1 VKAGELVSLGRLRNV
16 FMNAQLVRNSFGLF
30 ALAALAVSTSFVSAQ
45 VVPPGNPAAKNP
57 VLDPNSGNSPLAA
70 QAQLTPEQFQNM
82 AQLRYLQ
89 SRRRGQVRTG
99 VPQFIPF
106 GPGAMMPPSDMQ
118 MDDQG
123 GGSDRKSSTQKRMEA
138 RKVRDEQKKAARED
152 ALAKKAKNGKPDKK
166 DAAKAKKA
174 KPAAKDNAKAKKA
187 KADVAKKKS
196 A

>member
-1 VKAGELVSLGRLRNV
+1 
-16 FMNAQLVRNSFGLF
+16 MNRAISQRGFFLF
-30 ALAALAVSTSFVSAQ
+30 AVAALAIAATSASAQ
-45 VVPPGNPAAKNP
+45 VVNPPS
-57 VLDPNSGNSPLAA
+57 VPNSGNA
-70 QAQLTPEQFQNM
+70 QAQLTQQQFQDM
-82 AQLRYLQ
+82 ATLRYLQ

-106 GPGAMMPPSDMQ
+106 GPQAMMPPGNMQ

-123 GGSDRKSSTQKRMEA
+123 GDSDRKSSTQKRIEA
-138 RKVRDEQKKAARED
+138 RKVRDEQKKAAREE
-152 ALAKKAKNGKPDKK
+152 AAAKKAKNGKPDKK

-174 KPAAKDNAKAKKA
+174 KPAAKDNAKSKKA

>member
-1 VKAGELVSLGRLRNV
+1 MNTTMIQRAIRL
-16 FMNAQLVRNSFGLF
+16 L
-30 ALAALAVSTSFVSAQ
+30 ALAAWAVSTSLVSAQ
-45 VVPPGNPAAKNP
+45 VVTSGNPAAAK
-57 VLDPNSGNSPLAA
+57 LPNSSSAELA
-70 QAQLTPEQFQNM
+70 QSQLTQQQFQDM
-82 AQLRYLQ
+82 ATLRYLQ

-106 GPGAMMPPSDMQ
+106 GPQAMMPPGNMQ

-123 GGSDRKSSTQKRMEA
+123 GDSDRKSSTQKRMEA
-138 RKVRDEQKKAARED
+138 RKVRDEQKKAAREE

-174 KPAAKDNAKAKKA
+174 KADVAKDNAKAKKA
-187 KADVAKKKS
+187 KADAAKKKS

>member
-1 VKAGELVSLGRLRNV
+1 MNTAISQRGFLV
-16 FMNAQLVRNSFGLF
+16 LVV
-30 ALAALAVSTSFVSAQ
+30 AALTATASFASAQ
-45 VVPPGNPAAKNP
+45 VVNQPSVPNLGN
-57 VLDPNSGNSPLAA
+57 A

-106 GPGAMMPPSDMQ
+106 GPGAMMPPGNMQ

-123 GGSDRKSSTQKRMEA
+123 ADSSRKSSTQKRIEA
-138 RKVRDEQKKAARED
+138 RKVRDEQKKAARDE
-152 ALAKKAKNGKPDKK
+152 AAAKKAKNGKPDKK
-166 DAAKAKKA
+166 DAAKAKKD
-174 KPAAKDNAKAKKA
+174 KPDANDAAKAKKA

>member
-1 VKAGELVSLGRLRNV
+1 MNTAISQRSFLV
-16 FMNAQLVRNSFGLF
+16 LVV
-30 ALAALAVSTSFVSAQ
+30 AALTATASFASAQ
-45 VVPPGNPAAKNP
+45 VVNPALVP
-57 VLDPNSGNSPLAA
+57 DLGSSQLA

-106 GPGAMMPPSDMQ
+106 GPGAMMPPGNMQ

-123 GGSDRKSSTQKRMEA
+123 GDSSRKSSTQKRIEA
-138 RKVRDEQKKAARED
+138 RKVRDEQKKAARDE

-166 DAAKAKKA
+166 DAAKAKKD
-174 KPAAKDNAKAKKA
+174 KPDTKDAAKAKKA

>member
-1 VKAGELVSLGRLRNV
+1 
-16 FMNAQLVRNSFGLF
+16 MNRAISQRGFFLF
-30 ALAALAVSTSFVSAQ
+30 AVAALTTAATSAAAQ
-45 VVPPGNPAAKNP
+45 VVNPPSVPNLGNE
-57 VLDPNSGNSPLAA
+57 
-70 QAQLTPEQFQNM
+70 QAQVTQQQFQDM
-82 AQLRYLQ
+82 ATLRYLQ

-106 GPGAMMPPSDMQ
+106 GPQAMMPPGNVQ
-118 MDDQG
+118 ADDQG
-123 GGSDRKSSTQKRMEA
+123 GDSDRKSSTQKRIEA
-138 RKVRDEQKKAARED
+138 RKVRDEQKKAAREE

-187 KADVAKKKS
+187 KADIAKKKS